1 MKTMWH
7 NATGGWSKITRMN
20 PKKGTITGSFGFTAV
35 CDDPSRSDVIEI
47 TYGVFKDI
55 SYITIEDA
63 QDN

>member
-1 MKTMWH
+1 MEQDNQK
-7 NATGGWSKITRMN
+7 N